1 MATLTIYAVRN
12 REGRYFRAKGYL
24 SRGASWVDGLETARL
39 YVKLGPARS
48 IVSWFAKNHPT
59 YGVPLIVEFTATET
73 KVLDESE
80 RVAKGVAKRMERE
93 LKERAYWTSEERER
107 DERELERLKRKLE
120 GVTR

>member
-12 REGRYFRAKGYL
+12 REGRYFRAKGY
-24 SRGASWVDGLETARL
+24 GGGGDSWVDGLETARL

-48 IVSWFAKNHPT
+48 VVSWFAKHHPT
-59 YGVPLIVEFTATET
+59 FGVPLIVEFTATET
-73 KVLDESE
+73 GTVDESE
-80 RVAKGVAKRMERE
+80 RVAKGIARREAREAKW
-93 LKERAYWTSEERER
+93 RAYRASEERKR